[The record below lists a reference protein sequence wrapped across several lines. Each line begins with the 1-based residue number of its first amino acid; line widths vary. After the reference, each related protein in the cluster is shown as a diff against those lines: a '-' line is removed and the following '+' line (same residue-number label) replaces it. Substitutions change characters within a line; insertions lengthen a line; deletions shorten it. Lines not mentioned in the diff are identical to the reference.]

1 MASFSIS
8 NQSSYQKHVIEKA
21 FQSLLEESMRFECP
35 SIIKKFSNT
44 SDLNLSTVRA
54 DLFTSMK
61 MNQNTKKWRK
71 ELRKQSKIAQKLNH
85 SKQVSGYQLNP
96 PGFHAHQESQVST
109 SDSRHLKMP
118 QSSSQPYVWKPSFVS
133 GTKSKK
139 HSDNEFVIP
148 DVSNNPPPSVVSKKK
163 TNKVR
168 TVSGV
173 ANEMDSLN
181 VWSYKTKVMPLSQ
194 QMIQVD
200 QNHQPKVVL
209 EKFPVEWTKD
219 GCKMKP
225 VGSKK
230 DKRKDNSNQKKNYT
244 FDQWIFRID
253 ENKDIFVKGH
263 LSGSPANVFWSTS
276 EIIKRIDNKTLL
288 TASGKLCILEGS
300 IMEKALISKGYP
312 AGLIKKFSHG
322 FPFQWKSILSSK
334 QIPKIAIEKKAIRNQ
349 TIKREHIEEE
359 EGEEDEDEEDDDD
372 DDDKQQE
379 DEEEEA
385 AAAAGS
391 EEDNLP
397 ENKKLSTIKENSKTL
412 SVSKKEGND
421 QDYLFNIFSSNPRMD
436 FPETDPC
443 PLPVSNVTKKISV
456 KNKKQVKEE
465 LGKKVVSSKN
475 PVRSQYMTRSLTSH
489 LKGKSAQPPK
499 SALSPNESQKSTK
512 IIPKYKT
519 SRKQPTAKKNDDECY
534 SPHPLSNTINVIP
547 ANADNKKVSDLGKK
561 TSRAKK
567 SSPAKSGKVDRPRRQ
582 KVSQT
587 KTQGSRKQKSQ
598 KPSVNKKQ
606 SHDAQREACDAVPS
620 KKVAKKEKDKESG
633 RKMIKDWT
641 NEEVKKLLTA
651 MSTVPKTDRNFWKK
665 VARKVGRSAEECTNY
680 YCSCDLSS
688 LDWKDLKKKD
698 EKKEVPNII
707 KRKNL
712 HIYDVSDSYE
722 DDLFESENF
731 LGNTKKIR
739 LNEDC
744 HLDDIFADLSVKTP
758 SLSDQNFHTPMSKFF
773 LTPVS
778 ERQTPASSFSDG
790 DIKIDWDNADRCVKE
805 FKKQQKKGAGRLK
818 MPKKL
823 AELKSEFKPKS
834 LQLGSIVDELNKI
847 NNIPKK
853 SDKEDEAED
862 SNINLYFSSES
873 ED

>member
-44 SDLNLSTVRA
+44 SDLNLST
-54 DLFTSMK
+54 
-61 MNQNTKKWRK
+61 
-71 ELRKQSKIAQKLNH
+71 
-85 SKQVSGYQLNP
+85 
-96 PGFHAHQESQVST
+96 
-109 SDSRHLKMP
+109 
-118 QSSSQPYVWKPSFVS
+118 
-133 GTKSKK
+133 
-139 HSDNEFVIP
+139 
-148 DVSNNPPPSVVSKKK
+148 
-163 TNKVR
+163 
-168 TVSGV
+168 
-173 ANEMDSLN
+173 
-181 VWSYKTKVMPLSQ
+181 
-194 QMIQVD
+194 
-200 QNHQPKVVL
+200 
-209 EKFPVEWTKD
+209 
-219 GCKMKP
+219 
-225 VGSKK
+225 
-230 DKRKDNSNQKKNYT
+230 
-244 FDQWIFRID
+244 WIFRVD
-253 ENKDIFVKGH
+253 ENNDIFVKGH

-312 AGLIKKFSHG
+312 ANLIKKFSHG
-322 FPFQWKSILSSK
+322 FPLQWKSILTSK
-334 QIPKIAIEKKAIRNQ
+334 QIPKIATEKKELRNQ
-349 TIKREHIEEE
+349 KIKREHIEEV
-359 EGEEDEDEEDDDD
+359 EGEEEDDED

-379 DEEEEA
+379 DDENDEEA
-385 AAAAGS
+385 TAGS

-397 ENKKLSTIKENSKTL
+397 ENQKLSVIKENRETL
-412 SVSKKEGND
+412 SVLKKEGND

-436 FPETDPC
+436 FPEMDPC
-443 PLPVSNVTKKISV
+443 PLPVSNVTKKTSV

-465 LGKKVVSSKN
+465 LVKKVIAPKN
-475 PVRSQYMTRSLTSH
+475 PVRSHYMTRSLASH
-489 LKGKSAQPPK
+489 LKGKSAQSPK
-499 SALSPNESQKSTK
+499 SALSPNENQKSTK

-567 SSPAKSGKVDRPRRQ
+567 SSPAKSGKVDKPKRQ

-606 SHDAQREACDAVPS
+606 SHDAQRETHVVRPS
-620 KKVAKKEKDKESG
+620 KKVAKEEKDKESG

-758 SLSDQNFHTPMSKFF
+758 SVSDQNFHTPMSKFF

-834 LQLGSIVDELNKI
+834 LQLGNIVDELNKI

-862 SNINLYFSSES
+862 SNTNLYFSSES